1 MEQTIPVFI
10 EEWAKTLLEI
20 QSKIPLK
27 DVEAFLSSK
36 VDTQKTYS
44 KMYVVVKDTINTGH
58 AVNSVGHATISLYL
72 QHEDNPYVKEW
83 VRNSFR
89 KVTDKATEEEFE
101 KAKTFPYEH
110 VVITESMLGG
120 AETVLAF
127 VPRVEWDEFFKTL
140 PLYK

>member
-58 AVNSVGHATISLYL
+58 ATISLYL

-89 KVTDKATEEEFE
+89 KVTVKATEEEFE